1 MDRARGNLS
10 DSRLLRLRLLVLLS
24 LFVLA
29 VGAAAQRRGGLL
41 TVRVSDTRD
50 ELPIPHADVR
60 LYVFAEGNFAH
71 QAFADA
77 GGRASFSVSAG
88 SYKVV
93 ALAEGYETAAE
104 EVEVGGGEQSTV
116 MLRLRPKEREAAVK
130 PGNTIS
136 SAALNVPTEAKREF
150 DAGLSTLESDPS
162 ASIPHFEKAI
172 ERYPKYS
179 QAYVSMALADLA
191 LKEREAAARALTKAI
206 DVDPDSSRAYTLRG
220 RMYLEDGDFSR
231 AVSLLQESLRLNP
244 QAWDAHFELARCYYN
259 TGKIKEAL
267 AQALSARDSPQASPA
282 THLLLA
288 DIYAKQNLKKETLG
302 ELEAFVK
309 ADPANPMIPRVQRKI
324 EQLRNNP

>member
-1 MDRARGNLS
+1 MDGARGFLS
-10 DSRLLRLRLLVLLS
+10 QSRLLRLPLLVLLS

-29 VGAAAQRRGGLL
+29 VEAAAQRRAGLV

-60 LYVFAEGNFAH
+60 LYVFGEGNFAH

-77 GGRASFSVSAG
+77 GGRTSFSVSPG

-104 EVEVGGGEQSTV
+104 EVDVGGGEQSNV
-116 MLRLRPKEREAAVK
+116 MLRLSPKERVAAVK

-136 SAALNVPTEAKREF
+136 SAALNVPREAKREF

-179 QAYVSMALADLA
+179 QAYVSMAFAYLA

-206 DVDPDSSRAYTLRG
+206 EVDPDSSRAYTLRG
-220 RMYLEDGDFSR
+220 RMYLEKGDFPR

-259 TGKIKEAL
+259 MGEIKEAL
-267 AQALSARDSPQASPA
+267 AQALLARDSPQANPL

-288 DIYAKQNLKKETLG
+288 DIYSRQNLKKEAIG

-309 ADPANPMIPRVQRKI
+309 TDPANLMIPRVQRKI